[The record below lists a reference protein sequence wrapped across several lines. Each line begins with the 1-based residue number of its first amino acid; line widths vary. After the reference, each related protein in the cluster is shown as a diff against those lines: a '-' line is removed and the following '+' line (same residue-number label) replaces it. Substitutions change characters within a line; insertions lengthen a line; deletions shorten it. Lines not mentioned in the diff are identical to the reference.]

1 MAEEE
6 LNTYKLQLQ
15 QVEAA
20 LTTDPTNEELITLK
34 GDLEQVINLT
44 KELIGNE
51 SQEEADEVEE
61 AAPEEAT
68 ETTYQETKVEKKKK
82 SRWGEAEPK
91 LPIRP
96 WQVGERCQ
104 AVWDG
109 DSLYHD
115 AIIKEIDGDSVSVE
129 FVGYRGRH
137 SAQLSGLKMP
147 MSGAT
152 TVHATSSKRELEI
165 KRKEYLKEK
174 KRKKQEKLKDLLEAK
189 EKEKGKW
196 QSFSSKA
203 FGKKGFVK
211 KSIFKSPLA
220 AEGKVGVGTCGQSG
234 KGMTDYTQASKYKN
248 SF

>member
-20 LTTDPTNEELITLK
+20 LTTDPTNEELVTLK

-44 KELIGNE
+44 KELIGNDDSQDE
-51 SQEEADEVEE
+51 SQEANDAAVEAEFQAKE
-61 AAPEEAT
+61 
-68 ETTYQETKVEKKKK
+68 EKKKKSK

-91 LPIRP
+91 LAVRP

-104 AVWDG
+104 AIWDG
-109 DSLYHD
+109 DKIYHD
-115 AIIKEIDGDSVSVE
+115 AVIKEIEGDHVQVE
-129 FVGYRGRH
+129 FVGYKGLLG
-137 SAQLSGLKMP
+137 AKLSGLKLP
-147 MSGAT
+147 SSGT
-152 TVHATSSKRELEI
+152 TTIHAQSSKRELEI

-174 KRKKQEKLKDLLEAK
+174 KRKKQEKMKELLEAK

-196 QSFSSKA
+196 QNFSTKA

-211 KSIFKSPLA
+211 KSIFKSPLE
-220 AEGKVGVGTCGQSG
+220 AEGKVGVGTCGKSG
-234 KGMTDYTQASKYKN
+234 KGMTDFNQAAKYKN